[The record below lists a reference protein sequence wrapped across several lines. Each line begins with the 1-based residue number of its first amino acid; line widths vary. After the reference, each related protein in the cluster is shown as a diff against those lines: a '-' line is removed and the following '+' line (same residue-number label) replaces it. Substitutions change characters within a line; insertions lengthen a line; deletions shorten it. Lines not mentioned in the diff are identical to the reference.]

1 MEGSWGPSVRKPGQI
16 KQLDD
21 GALLERGRG
30 SALVPVLPAG
40 KLVCSPRPQSSSGF
54 EKTLL
59 GERTM
64 LHKPVT
70 PFSFSCQ
77 ADQDVKSLHEQ
88 PYNSWGHAVLRFG
101 LDGSFVSEK
110 TFETLCTVS
119 PAWTNGM

>member
-88 PYNSWGHAVLRFG
+88 PYNSWGHAVLRVHIS
-101 LDGSFVSEK
+101 LWPRWI
-110 TFETLCTVS
+110 LCLRKDL
-119 PAWTNGM
+119 